1 VRLQPDQS
9 GRRIATLAVH
19 LSPRPRAAR
28 SGRLPALLVA
38 VVCLLLGLLCVA
50 GPAAA
55 QTPDS
60 PAQVIVSVVGPNGST
75 PRPTGNVIVSVD
87 GISLLTL
94 PVTQGLQPL
103 TSITPQL
110 IATFAAL
117 GLQVTIGYSGDN
129 NYEASDG
136 LVLTVPTP
144 TLLTLVPRPKDTAP
158 VTVDITSPAD
168 GANYT
173 RGESV
178 LANYRCA
185 DLDSRPLTTCD
196 GPVRSGAAIDTSTEG
211 THRFAVS
218 AADDLG
224 SATTSTATYT
234 VGPAAA
240 GPSQPPPSVAGS
252 PPPPAQPVTQ
262 PVPATPSAVVPVPAT
277 IPPVRAAHPRLAPPP
292 APSAPPGPAL
302 SAPVAKPQPSSQ
314 AYDPR
319 SQPEKTF
326 SILAAGL
333 TLLTLATGGGGI
345 ARGGGVS
352 RSAGS
357 KGSERPRF
365 SGLSSYQGVEVR
377 NLSAGFGVIALGDRS
392 RTWHWPATEK
402 LDTLAATI
410 PARVARRSPLLG
422 RIFADSTY
430 LRAMLGS
437 ASLLIPIAGLGLG
450 IAAVQNTAGVATPPS
465 VALTAAIAV
474 LGVIDAASG
483 LIAMVTFVVGVA
495 ALGGINTADHLRL
508 MLGLGALWSV
518 VPVLAGVT
526 RPLRRAPA
534 GGFTGVWER
543 GADFIIVSL
552 IGAWVVQR
560 IVLALP
566 GLAGMLLPI
575 DAHANQIALIVL
587 AALVVRLAFETL
599 AAHLYPLRLD
609 STASDTFPT
618 PPKPV
623 LIGSGA
629 GRTAIYAF
637 LVYVLIGDCWQLYVS
652 SALFFLTQLIW
663 VFPERF
669 PNFTWLYRAVPKG
682 LTQLVVFLYGY
693 TIAWLLMKQY
703 LNPDPATFFPDVFVG
718 YGLLGLVL
726 PLPLLFG
733 RSGQARQIGWGKR
746 ILGLGVLVIAVLQ
759 VRGYLLK

>member
-1 VRLQPDQS
+1 MTSS
-9 GRRIATLAVH
+9 GRR
-19 LSPRPRAAR
+19 
-28 SGRLPALLVA
+28 RLPVLAIVCALLGA
-38 VVCLLLGLLCVA
+38 LSAA
-50 GPAAA
+50 GAP
-55 QTPDS
+55 
-60 PAQVIVSVVGPNGST
+60 PAQAADPPVQLSVSVVAPNGDT
-75 PRPTGNVIVSVD
+75 PRPTGNLTVSVN
-87 GISLLTL
+87 GISLVTL
-94 PVTQGLQPL
+94 PIALGLQPL

-110 IATFAAL
+110 IDTFAAL
-117 GLQVTIGYSGDN
+117 GFTVTIGYSGDN

-136 LVLTVPTP
+136 LVLTLPTP
-144 TLLTLVPRPKDTAP
+144 TLLTLQPRPKDTAP

-168 GANYT
+168 GARYAQ
-173 RGESV
+173 GESV
-178 LANYRCA
+178 VASYLCG
-185 DLDSRPLTTCD
+185 DLDMRPLTRCD
-196 GPVRSGAAIDTSTEG
+196 GPVASGEAIDTSSEG
-211 THRFAVS
+211 PHTFAVN

-224 SATTSTATYT
+224 SATTKSVAYT
-234 VGPAAA
+234 VGPPPAAA
-240 GPSQPPPSVAGS
+240 APAVPPAGTVAN
-252 PPPPAQPVTQ
+252 PAPAAPPAQP
-262 PVPATPSAVVPVPAT
+262 PPAVPAAVAVPAPS
-277 IPPVRAAHPRLAPPP
+277 PPVRAAHPSLKAPSATPPSP
-292 APSAPPGPAL
+292 APSASPANPPASR
-302 SAPVAKPQPSSQ
+302 SASQ
-314 AYDPR
+314 TYDPR

-326 SILAAGL
+326 GILAAGL

-352 RSAGS
+352 RASSGP
-357 KGSERPRF
+357 KGQGQSERPRF

-377 NLSAGFGVIALGDRS
+377 NLAAGFGVIALGDRS
-392 RTWHWPATEK
+392 KTWHWPATQK
-402 LDTLAATI
+402 LDALAATV
-410 PARVARRSPLLG
+410 PVLVARRSPLLG

-437 ASLLIPIAGLGLG
+437 ASLLIPVVGLGLG
-450 IAAVQNTAGVATPPS
+450 IAAVQNTDGIATPPS

-483 LIAMVTFVVGVA
+483 LIAIATFVIGIA
-495 ALGGINTADHLRL
+495 LLGGINSADHLRL
-508 MLGLGALWSV
+508 MLGLGALWAV

-534 GGFTGVWER
+534 GGLIGVWER

-566 GLAGMLLPI
+566 GLAGVLLPI
-575 DAHANQIALIVL
+575 DAHANEIALIVL
-587 AALVVRLAFETL
+587 AALVARLAFETI

-609 STASDTFPT
+609 STASDAFPT
-618 PPKPV
+618 PAKAV

-693 TIAWLLMKQY
+693 TIAWLLMKKY
-703 LNPDPATFFPDVFVG
+703 LNPDPATFFPNVFVG

-733 RSGQARQIGWGKR
+733 RSGEPRRIGWGKR
-746 ILGLGVLVIAVLQ
+746 IIGLGVLVIAILQ
-759 VRGYLLK
+759 IRGYLLT